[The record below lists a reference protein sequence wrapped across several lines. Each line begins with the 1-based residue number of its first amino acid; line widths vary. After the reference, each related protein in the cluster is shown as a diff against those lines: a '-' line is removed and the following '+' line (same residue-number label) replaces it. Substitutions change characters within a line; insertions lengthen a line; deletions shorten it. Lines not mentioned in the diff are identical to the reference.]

1 WEIQQ
6 RDVNNAF
13 LPEDLE
19 EEFYMNIPQG
29 FSNKDETRVCKLK
42 KSIYDLK
49 QASRNC
55 DAYVAALI
63 YVDDVILVGNDVK
76 WIERTK
82 SHLDKEFSIKDLGP
96 TKYFLGIEVARTSEG
111 LVLSQHKY
119 TLDILQDS
127 GLQGF
132 RPSSFPM
139 EPNLKLDKGE
149 EEEKIDARGSPISWK
164 SKKQSV
170 VSRSSAEA
178 KYRSMAT
185 AVSEITWVRWLLKEL
200 DVAVVGLTPLF
211 CDNKAAKHIANNPF
225 FHEKTKHHIPSFC
238 TLSVLIP
245 LSFTPF
251 PRHHSIIFYSTIPTH
266 SHNKTQTQKTML
278 QSLLLQQPPPMNTTT
293 SKRSL
298 EELNHDDFS
307 ISATVNSAGDADV
320 IESSRLKRRNIEE
333 TLLDQNEEAESSGLR
348 LLGLLLQCAECIAAE
363 NLDLA
368 NNLLPEISELSS
380 PFGSS
385 PERVAAYFAD
395 ALQARVIS
403 SYLEHEETVHI
414 IDLDIMQGL
423 QWPGL
428 FHILA
433 SRTRKLRSVKITGVG
448 TSIHLLEATGRRL
461 KDFATS
467 LSLPFEF
474 VPLEA
479 KIGNVVTSSMT
490 RDDVAEFLKIR
501 SGEPVVVHWMH
512 HCLYDVTGS
521 DYGTLRLLEMLKP
534 KLVTIVEQDLSH
546 AGSFLGRFVEALHY
560 YSALFDAVGDG
571 VETESVER
579 FTVEQQLFGCEI
591 KNIVAVGGPKRT
603 GEVKVE
609 RWGEELGR
617 VGFRPVSLAAN
628 NAVYVSIFVFRH
640 VVVRF
645 LVLVKE

>member
-1 WEIQQ
+1 
-6 RDVNNAF
+6 
-13 LPEDLE
+13 
-19 EEFYMNIPQG
+19 
-29 FSNKDETRVCKLK
+29 
-42 KSIYDLK
+42 
-49 QASRNC
+49 
-55 DAYVAALI
+55 
-63 YVDDVILVGNDVK
+63 
-76 WIERTK
+76 
-82 SHLDKEFSIKDLGP
+82 
-96 TKYFLGIEVARTSEG
+96 
-111 LVLSQHKY
+111 
-119 TLDILQDS
+119 
-127 GLQGF
+127 
-132 RPSSFPM
+132 
-139 EPNLKLDKGE
+139 
-149 EEEKIDARGSPISWK
+149 
-164 SKKQSV
+164 
-170 VSRSSAEA
+170 
-178 KYRSMAT
+178 
-185 AVSEITWVRWLLKEL
+185 
-200 DVAVVGLTPLF
+200 
-211 CDNKAAKHIANNPF
+211 
-225 FHEKTKHHIPSFC
+225 
-238 TLSVLIP
+238 
-245 LSFTPF
+245 
-251 PRHHSIIFYSTIPTH
+251 
-266 SHNKTQTQKTML
+266 ML

-298 EELNHDDFS
+298 GELNHDDFS
-307 ISATVNSAGDADV
+307 ISGTVTVNSAGDADV

-333 TLLDQNEEAESSGLR
+333 TLLDQNEEAESCGLR

-403 SYLEHEETVHI
+403 SYLGTYSPLHIQTLTLTQNQKIFNALQSYNSITPFIKFTHFTSNQAIFQSLEHEETVHI

-490 RDDVAEFLKIR
+490 LDDVTEFLNIR

-546 AGSFLGRFVEALHY
+546 GGSFLGRFVEALHY

-571 VETESVER
+571 VETDNVER

-617 VGFRPVSLAAN
+617 VGFRPVSLAGNPA
-628 NAVYVSIFVFRH
+628 AQASLLLGMFPWKGYT
-640 VVVRF
+640 
-645 LVLVKE
+645 LVEENGCLKLGWKDLSLLTASAWEPLDHE